1 MRSFRFGLPALQR
14 GYTQTSFSDGVFPK
28 LVTQGCARIQPELS
42 ICWFAIA
49 PPASVC
55 DTRGAMKGNPK
66 VIAELNKALREELTA
81 INQYFLHAEMCE
93 NWGYHKLSDFIKK
106 QSIGEMKHAEVLIER
121 ILFLDGSPSMQPLQL
136 TVGGSVK
143 AMIESD
149 LALEIGAVKQ
159 YNDAVAIATK
169 EGDNGSRD
177 LLVILLK
184 DEEEHVDFL
193 EAQMHLIKEIGYERY
208 LSQQMGENEEE

>member
-1 MRSFRFGLPALQR
+1 
-14 GYTQTSFSDGVFPK
+14 
-28 LVTQGCARIQPELS
+28 
-42 ICWFAIA
+42 
-49 PPASVC
+49 
-55 DTRGAMKGNPK
+55 MKGNPK

-93 NWGYHKLSDFIKK
+93 NWGYHKLSEFIKK

-121 ILFLDGSPSMQPLQL
+121 ILFLDGSPSMQPLDL
-136 TVGGSVK
+136 KVGGNVK

-149 LALEIGAVKQ
+149 LALEVSAVKQ
-159 YNDAVAIATK
+159 YNDAIAVATK

-177 LLVILLK
+177 LLLQLLK

-193 EAQMHLIKEIGYERY
+193 EAQLHLIEEVGYERY
-208 LSQQMGENEEE
+208 LTMQMGEGKEE